1 MLALDTD
8 GSIREEVD
16 IFQVVLESVG
26 PVVDISLGEKYSVV
40 LTKSGDI
47 WRVGG
52 DGRELVKIEFPIG
65 REFNISFVAACES
78 LALFATKDGNVFSF
92 GQKLGET
99 SLIELGGV
107 EEAVKKPVKMIKS
120 KDTVLV
126 HFQFA

>member
-1 MLALDTD
+1 M
-8 GSIREEVD
+8 D

-65 REFNISFVAACES
+65 REFNISHVAACES
-78 LALFATKDGNVFSF
+78 LALFATKDGNVFF
-92 GQKLGET
+92 FWAET
-99 SLIELGGV
+99 G
-107 EEAVKKPVKMIKS
+107 
-120 KDTVLV
+120 
-126 HFQFA
+126 